1 LDIQHRH
8 GVEIDLCPQCRG
20 VWLNRGELDTI
31 IERASRFHEVN
42 DDNDERLPQERG
54 TYRRKSFWHDLFE

>member
-1 LDIQHRH
+1 
-8 GVEIDLCPQCRG
+8 